1 MLTVT
6 IDPGTDLETIT
17 KEVIVGGIFHL
28 VSGTSL
34 GLGTF
39 VLTYDSSESYRSE
52 NVEITV
58 YDGTTFE
65 VVSGATIEVK
75 AGDDILLANST
86 DTLRSETTDSNG

>member
-1 MLTVT
+1 M
-6 IDPGTDLETIT
+6 
-17 KEVIVGGIFHL
+17 
-28 VSGTSL
+28 VSGTSI
-34 GLGTF
+34 GLGTLI
-39 VLTYDSSESYRSE
+39 LTYDTSESYRSE

-75 AGDDILLANST
+75 AGDDILISNAT